1 MDYVWVNKM
10 EKIEKTIR
18 YTSLYNAY
26 HSLLSDSQKN
36 VINDYYFADLSLS
49 EIAQNRGISRAAV
62 EDALLKGCNKLD
74 ELEEKL
80 HVVEKSGNLREKIL
94 VLREKSLNQSEVDE
108 IDELLKELEYG
119 I

>member
-1 MDYVWVNKM
+1 M

-18 YTSLYNAY
+18 YTSLYNVY
-26 HSLLSDSQKN
+26 HSLLSSSQQE

-49 EIAQNRGISRAAV
+49 EIAANRGISRSAV
-62 EDALLKGCNKLD
+62 EDALSKGIAKLD

-80 HVVEKSGNLREKIL
+80 HIVEKNENLREKLLIL
-94 VLREKSLNQSEVDE
+94 RQRSLNLTEAEE
-108 IDELLKELEYG
+108 IDELLKELDYG

>member
-1 MDYVWVNKM
+1 M

-26 HSLLSDSQKN
+26 HSLLSTSQQEI
-36 VINDYYFADLSLS
+36 INDYFFADLSLS
-49 EIAQNRGISRAAV
+49 EIATNRGISRSAV
-62 EDALLKGCNKLD
+62 EDALSKGCAKLD

-80 HVVEKSGNLREKIL
+80 QVVSKSGNLKDKL
-94 VLREKSLNQSEVDE
+94 LALKAKALNMSEIEE
-108 IDELLKELEYG
+108 IDELLKELDYG

>member
-1 MDYVWVNKM
+1 M

-26 HSLLSDSQKN
+26 HSLLSSSQQEI
-36 VINDYYFADLSLS
+36 INDYFFADLSLS
-49 EIAQNRGISRAAV
+49 EIASNRNISRSAV
-62 EDALLKGCNKLD
+62 EDALSKGCAKLD

-80 HVVEKSGNLREKIL
+80 QVVSKNTSLKEKLLSLRS
-94 VLREKSLNQSEVDE
+94 RALNYEEVEE
-108 IDELLKELEYG
+108 IDNMLKELDYG